1 MLTTAANKN
10 VSKCHKLI
18 TLHDALCIDGTCTYK
33 ALTHGIHNLELNL
46 LILLVS
52 KKVEKIIDIP
62 LNMKHW
68 SESKKKQEANI
79 SKKNTH

>member
-1 MLTTAANKN
+1 ML
-10 VSKCHKLI
+10 
-18 TLHDALCIDGTCTYK
+18 DASM
-33 ALTHGIHNLELNL
+33 ALTHDIHNLELNL

-68 SESKKKQEANI
+68 SESKKKTR
-79 SKKNTH
+79 SKHIKEKYPLIL